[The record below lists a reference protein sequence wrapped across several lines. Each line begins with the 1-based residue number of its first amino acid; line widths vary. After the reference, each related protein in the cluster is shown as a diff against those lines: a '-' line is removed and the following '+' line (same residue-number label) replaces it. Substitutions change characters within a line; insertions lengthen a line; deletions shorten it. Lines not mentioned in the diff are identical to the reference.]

1 MSWFEVDL
9 QMLLIWFLKFS
20 LSSIF
25 TTKSLTYNNA
35 LISLWSMFSKTYYE
49 FIEDYRF
56 KFTWIHNHVIIF
68 WANGSISMISECL
81 LDYLLF

>member
-1 MSWFEVDL
+1 MSWFKADL
-9 QMLLIWFLKFS
+9 QMLLIWFFKFS

-35 LISLWSMFSKTYYE
+35 LIALWSMFIKTSYK

-56 KFTWIHNHVIIF
+56 KFTWIHNHVIM
-68 WANGSISMISECL
+68 WANGSISLISECL
-81 LDYLLF
+81 LDYMLF